1 VITYFSELIT
11 SSVNIE
17 SVSIHV
23 NVQRNVNNQL
33 YNIVIK
39 INNLQVND
47 VNNNAFVNVF
57 ADNLKI
63 PQTLININIV
73 QDEGSVII
81 TIGISN

>member
-1 VITYFSELIT
+1 MITYFNELIT

-23 NVQRNVNNQL
+23 NVQRNVNDQL
-33 YNIVIK
+33 YNMVIK